1 VTYIENAVALSE
13 VARACK
19 LPLHQ
24 LVAEAQAAGTYVGLT
39 WDGQP
44 GVAEPDAQKL
54 VSGEARR
61 NAEHDAARARY
72 VAAEQQWQAERQRI
86 WQAAYFTGFNQA
98 GGPRAGRA
106 SEEAGREAARE
117 AVERYES
124 TTPAPQWDGLTTP
137 SLFQRVTSKL
147 TGSGAPR

>member
-1 VTYIENAVALSE
+1 VTYIEGSKPLSE

-19 LPLHQ
+19 VPLDQ
-24 LVAEAQAAGTYVGLT
+24 LVAEAQRLAVYVGET

-44 GVAEPDAQKL
+44 GVAEVDAQRL
-54 VSGEARR
+54 VTGEARR
-61 NAEHDAARARY
+61 TAEYDRARATY
-72 VAAEQQWQAERQRI
+72 LAAEQRWQAERQRI
-86 WQAAYFTGFNQA
+86 WQDAYFTGFNQA

-106 SEEAGREAARE
+106 SDEAGREAARA

-124 TTPAPQWDGLTTP
+124 TTPAPTWDGLTTP
-137 SLFQRVTSKL
+137 NLFKRVTSKL